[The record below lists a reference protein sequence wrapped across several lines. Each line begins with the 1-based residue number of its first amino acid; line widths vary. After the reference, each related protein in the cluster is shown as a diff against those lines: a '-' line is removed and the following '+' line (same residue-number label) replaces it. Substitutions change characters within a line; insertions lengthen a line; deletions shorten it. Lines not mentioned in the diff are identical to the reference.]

1 MAACVHLLGVRGEL
15 ARLGSEVASDSAG
28 LEEDEV
34 SVIEVGH
41 LTDCDGS
48 DQRQQAR
55 AAEIW
60 QISVVLS
67 TTIPRPAIGLRMR
80 QRKDAQGCLA
90 TQASDLMTGKSVMLS
105 TVTVKGMD
113 VRSLSLTQLV
123 QLTAHS
129 RRLP

>member
-15 ARLGSEVASDSAG
+15 ARLSSEVASDGAG

-48 DQRQQAR
+48 DQRQAR

-90 TQASDLMTGKSVMLS
+90 TQASDLMTENSVMLS
-105 TVTVKGMD
+105 TVTVKRMD

>member
-15 ARLGSEVASDSAG
+15 ARLSSEVASDGAG

-34 SVIEVGH
+34 PVIEVGH

-48 DQRQQAR
+48 DQRQAR

-90 TQASDLMTGKSVMLS
+90 TQASDLMTENSVMLS
-105 TVTVKGMD
+105 TVTVKRMD